1 MKIDHIALQ
10 VSNIY
15 EGCEWYCTLFNANV
29 LYFDET
35 WAILEFDNVKLAL
48 MLPGTHPNHLAIEV
62 DPNRYPKLDF
72 KQHRDGSNY
81 HYLTDPWGNY
91 VELINYGHD
100 LDENT

>member
-1 MKIDHIALQ
+1 MKG
-10 VSNIY
+10 VSGIVHY
-15 EGCEWYCTLFNANV
+15 LMQMYS
-29 LYFDET
+29 
-35 WAILEFDNVKLAL
+35 ILMKLGLLAL

-91 VELINYGHD
+91 VELINYGLD